1 MSPSATETRGHQR
14 IEALDTLR
22 FFSALDVVLE
32 LSHTV
37 FPAFVVPAPLHGLF
51 SAYSAVALFFVLSG
65 YVLHLSVRSKDLH
78 WRNLGAFTIKRVFRL
93 YPLHFVA
100 LLLAAAVVF
109 LLPLKDC
116 AMLMNAEYSSE
127 TLTHNHH
134 DARQWLQQ
142 ASLISGGMDTT
153 FVNPPIWTLAAE
165 MRISLIFPLIAFV
178 VARTGLGTS
187 GILTVLSFLLGPWLA
202 SKTIATVGMIPL
214 FCLGAFTAQW
224 MNTVPTSQ
232 RSGLWVM
239 LPGLV
244 LYSAAAW
251 MGRGLLGKEAPF
263 YVAGLGAA
271 LMIAAYGWAAQHW
284 LRPDYGVIALIASG
298 HTLIFA
304 CAAPWLLLNAD
315 DRRTLFARL
324 LFTRRASAA
333 GEP

>member
-1 MSPSATETRGHQR
+1 
-14 IEALDTLR
+14 
-22 FFSALDVVLE
+22 
-32 LSHTV
+32 
-37 FPAFVVPAPLHGLF
+37 
-51 SAYSAVALFFVLSG
+51 
-65 YVLHLSVRSKDLH
+65 
-78 WRNLGAFTIKRVFRL
+78 
-93 YPLHFVA
+93 
-100 LLLAAAVVF
+100 
-109 LLPLKDC
+109 
-116 AMLMNAEYSSE
+116 MNAEYARE
-127 TLTHNHH
+127 TLSHNHH

-178 VARTGLGTS
+178 IARTGLVTS

-271 LMIAAYGWAAQHW
+271 LMIAAMVCHPRLARPFSTPALVRLGQLSYGIYLLHFPLLLAVTWAIERA
-284 LRPDYGVIALIASG
+284 GASG
-298 HTLIFA
+298 QMILPGVLAVTLVLSWVLFRAVEKPFIA
-304 CAAPWLLLNAD
+304 RGGRLAGWLG
-315 DRRTLFARL
+315 DRPVK
-324 LFTRRASAA
+324 ASFD
-333 GEP
+333 GRP